1 MKRNNM
7 HEKLKTFVGFGL
19 GFFLVIASC
28 LGMYSLF
35 LLEQIKQT
43 VTKINQ
49 LIDTNSP
56 AVTSTINSVRDSSKE
71 GKELVTRVNEFVD
84 TDKLKNLDNAVNT
97 QIYSAQTL
105 TNSYKAI
112 ADKTVDTL
120 AKQVDPGI
128 EELRTEGK
136 QTFAE
141 LRGEVQELQKLT
153 SELTHQVNQN
163 GDEVKLLVEQG
174 RTLIAHS
181 EKDLLATL
189 ENINKAANGIQILV
203 NDPALKLLIQNAS
216 LTLANI
222 QVITKEAADLS
233 VHVVEPIVR
242 PRKVTG
248 FARFGQIVLKVVRT
262 INGAGQVLFLIDR
275 LGG

>member
-1 MKRNNM
+1 M
-7 HEKLKTFVGFGL
+7 HERIKNFIGFGL
-19 GFFLVIASC
+19 GLFLVIASVPTFY
-28 LGMYSLF
+28 LLF
-35 LLEQIKQT
+35 L
-43 VTKINQ
+43 
-49 LIDTNSP
+49 IDDLRLLVGKANKLVADNGPAITASVNNSQ
-56 AVTSTINSVRDSSKE
+56 SISKDS
-71 GKELVTRVNEFVD
+71 KELVTRINTFID
-84 TDKLKNLDNAVNT
+84 INRLKNLENAVNT
-97 QIYSAQTL
+97 QIFATQRTTNNYSAIAQETVNTL
-105 TNSYKAI
+105 RNH
-112 ADKTVDTL
+112 V
-120 AKQVDPGI
+120 QPGI
-128 EELRTEGK
+128 NDLRTEGK

-141 LRGEVQELQKLT
+141 LRGEVQELQELT

-163 GDEVKLLVEQG
+163 GDEAKLLLEQG

-203 NDPALKLLIQNAS
+203 NDPTLKALIQNAS

-262 INGAGQVLFLIDR
+262 INGAGQVFFLINSI
-275 LGG
+275 GG

>member
-1 MKRNNM
+1 M
-7 HEKLKTFVGFGL
+7 HERIKNLLGFGL
-19 GFFLVIASC
+19 GLFLVIASC
-28 LGMYSLF
+28 LGIYSF
-35 LLEQIKQT
+35 FILEQIKET
-43 VTKINQ
+43 ATKINQ
-49 LIDTNSP
+49 LIDTNSS
-56 AVTSTINSVRDSSKE
+56 ALTSSVNNIQTITKDS
-71 GKELVTRVNEFVD
+71 KELVTRVNQFVD
-84 TDKLKNLDNAVNT
+84 VDKLKNLNNAVNT

-128 EELRTEGK
+128 EDLRNEGK

-141 LRGEVQELQKLT
+141 LRGEVQELQRLT

-163 GDEVKLLVEQG
+163 GDEAKLLLEQG

-189 ENINKAANGIQILV
+189 ENVNKAANGIQILV
-203 NDPALKLLIQNAS
+203 NDPALKILIQNAS

-262 INGAGQVLFLIDR
+262 INGAGQVFFLINSI
-275 LGG
+275 GG